1 MQAKVWAS
9 VKTEFDRLNIQNQE
23 AGDENADKATRKV
36 NTALVNN
43 VINATASLP
52 GVLIPHHIERMTWL
66 PDRSRRRYVAMQ
78 NGLID
83 LDAVLEDRPEDE
95 CILPHSTDWFST
107 ISLPYSF
114 EKNAKCPLW
123 QSFLQRNF
131 DGDQEVIDLLQEWAG
146 YLLTPDTNQQKF
158 LLLEGEGGNGK
169 GVYSA
174 GLIGMLGT
182 DNCGY
187 VSLEAFGDRFSKTS
201 TLGKLLNISADSGD
215 VDKMAEGQLKS
226 FIAGDPMTFDRKG
239 ISAIEARP
247 TARLMICC
255 NQRPRFSDRSD
266 GIWRRMMPVYMGVQ
280 ISEDERVIGMDKSE
294 WWEEQ
299 GELPGIFLWAL
310 RGLARLHVQGRFTVP
325 AAVKEN
331 MDDYKSEMNP
341 AKMFLDEYIEEST
354 NEEIRSSILYDFYKN
369 WANNFGYRPLSE
381 RQFFKEVKRKFKRL
395 ERRYA
400 GPRNQRYWVYRGL
413 KFSCDEIL
421 GEKTSDELF

>member
-1 MQAKVWAS
+1 LQAKVWAS